1 MTIGC
6 DYLILGA
13 GSAGAVLANRLS
25 ADGAADVI
33 LVEAG
38 GGSNS
43 LLVAMPAANGYVF
56 GRPQHDWMY
65 RTEPQSA
72 LKGRRIYW
80 PRGRGLGGSSTING
94 MIYIRGNAR
103 DYDGWAETGLAGW
116 SFADVLPYF
125 KTSEGSWRGTGPYHS
140 ADGPLKTSRAGNH
153 GPLDDAFLAA
163 AVERGFALND
173 DFNGA
178 TQTGFG
184 TYDVNVHNGRRS
196 DAAHA
201 FLRPAAGRRNLR
213 ILMHST
219 ALGLVV
225 ERGRATGAVIR
236 NRGQASTI
244 TASREVIV
252 ALGAIASPQLLMLS
266 GIGPAAH
273 LHRIGIAAKHDLPG
287 VGKGLKDHIQVA
299 IRYGCRRADLTFDRY
314 QRLDRAALIGLRY
327 LLSRSG
333 PAAAP
338 FWSTGGFVTV
348 RGAADFP
355 QLQLFFTP
363 MCIVEDPAQR
373 KLATAGFQLDISL
386 MRPMSHGSITLR
398 SRDPADHPVIEP
410 NYLSEQLDRRDLLEG
425 VRIAREIASAR
436 ALDPFRSDEILS
448 KGFEGDDLQGIA
460 EAALSGYHPVG
471 TCRMG
476 ADCDPL
482 AVTDRQL
489 RVRGI
494 DNLRIVDASIMPDIP
509 TGNTNA
515 PAIMIGE
522 RGADL
527 ILRGYQPMPT
537 PR

>member
-1 MTIGC
+1 MTTIAC

-25 ADGAADVI
+25 EDGAAEVV

-43 LLVAMPAANGYVF
+43 LLVAMPAANGFVF

-72 LKGRRIYW
+72 LMGRRIYW

-103 DYDGWAETGLAGW
+103 DYDGWAKAGLAGW

-125 KTSEGSWRGTGPYHS
+125 KKSEGSWRGAGPYHS

-153 GPLDDAFLAA
+153 GPLDDAFLGA
-163 AVERGFALND
+163 AVESGFALND

-184 TYDVNVHNGRRS
+184 TYDVNVHGGRRI
-196 DAAHA
+196 DAAYA

-213 ILMHST
+213 IMTHST

-225 ERGRATGAVIR
+225 GKGRARGAIIR
-236 NRGQASTI
+236 DHGGTRTI

-252 ALGAIASPQLLMLS
+252 AMGAIATPQLLMLS
-266 GIGPAAH
+266 GIGPAAI
-273 LHRIGIAAKHDLPG
+273 LQSLGIAMVHDLPG

-327 LLSRSG
+327 LLTRSG

-338 FWSTGGFVTV
+338 FWSTGGFVTL
-348 RGAADFP
+348 RGTEDFP

-386 MRPMSHGSITLR
+386 MRPSSHGSITLR
-398 SRDPADHPVIEP
+398 SSDPADHPVIQP
-410 NYLSEQLDRRDLLEG
+410 NYLTEEQDRRDLLDG
-425 VRIAREIASAR
+425 VRIARRIASAR
-436 ALDPFRSDEILS
+436 ALDPFRSAEILS
-448 KGFEGDDLQGIA
+448 KESEGDGLQGIA

-476 ADCDPL
+476 ADDDPM
-482 AVTDRQL
+482 AVTDRHL

-509 TGNTNA
+509 SGNTNA

-527 ILRGYQPMPT
+527 IMR
-537 PR
+537 R

>member
-1 MTIGC
+1 MTVGC

-25 ADGAADVI
+25 ADGAAEVI

-38 GGSNS
+38 GRSNS

-56 GRPQHDWMY
+56 GRPRHDWMY
-65 RTEPQSA
+65 RTEPQAA

-103 DYDGWAETGLAGW
+103 DYDGWADAGLAGW

-125 KTSEGSWRGTGPYHS
+125 KKSEGSWRGAGPYHS

-163 AVERGFALND
+163 AGERGFALND

-213 ILMHST
+213 IMTHST

-225 ERGRATGAVIR
+225 DKGRATGAVIR
-236 NRGQASTI
+236 NRRQTQTV

-252 ALGAIASPQLLMLS
+252 ALGAIASPQFLMLS

-273 LHRIGIAAKHDLPG
+273 LRSLGIPVKHDLPG

-314 QRLDRAALIGLRY
+314 QRFDRAALIGLRY
-327 LLSRSG
+327 LVSRSG

-338 FWSTGGFVTV
+338 FWSTGGFVSL
-348 RGAADFP
+348 RGAEDFP

-386 MRPMSHGSITLR
+386 MRPMSDGSISLR
-398 SRDPADHPVIEP
+398 SSDPADHPVIEP
-410 NYLSEQLDRRDLLEG
+410 NYLVEQQDRRDLLEG

-436 ALDPFRSDEILS
+436 ALEPFRSGEILS
-448 KGFEGDDLQGIA
+448 RASAGDDLQDIA
-460 EAALSGYHPVG
+460 GAALSGYHPVG

-476 ADCDPL
+476 ADGDPL

-494 DNLRIVDASIMPDIP
+494 DNLRIVDASVMPDIP
-509 TGNTNA
+509 SGNTNA

-527 ILRGYQPMPT
+527 ILPGYQPMPT

>member
-25 ADGAADVI
+25 ADGAAEVI

-38 GGSNS
+38 GRSNS

-56 GRPQHDWMY
+56 GRPRHDWMY
-65 RTEPQSA
+65 RTEPQGA
-72 LKGRRIYW
+72 LNGRRIYW

-103 DYDGWAETGLAGW
+103 DYDGWADAGLAGW
-116 SFADVLPYF
+116 SFHDVLPYF
-125 KTSEGSWRGTGPYHS
+125 KKSEGSWRGAGPYHA

-153 GPLDDAFLAA
+153 GVLDDAFLAA

-184 TYDVNVHNGRRS
+184 TYDVNVHHGRRS

-201 FLRPAAGRRNLR
+201 FLKPAAGRRNLR
-213 ILMHST
+213 IMTHST
-219 ALGLVV
+219 ALRLVI
-225 ERGRATGAVIR
+225 ENGRATGAVIR
-236 NRGQASTI
+236 HRGEARTVAA
-244 TASREVIV
+244 TRAVIV
-252 ALGAIASPQLLMLS
+252 ALGAIATPQLLMLS

-273 LHRIGIAAKHDLPG
+273 LTSLGIAVKCDLPG
-287 VGKGLKDHIQVA
+287 VGRGLKDHIQVA

-327 LLSRSG
+327 LVSRSG

-338 FWSTGGFVTV
+338 FWSTGGFVTL
-348 RGAADFP
+348 RGQEDFP
-355 QLQLFFTP
+355 QLQFFFTP

-373 KLATAGFQLDISL
+373 KLASAGFQLDISL
-386 MRPMSHGSITLR
+386 MRPLSQGSITLR
-398 SRDPADHPVIEP
+398 SSDPADHPVIEP
-410 NYLSEQLDRRDLLEG
+410 SYLAEPQDRRDLEEG
-425 VRIAREIASAR
+425 VRIAREIAAAR
-436 ALDPFRSDEILS
+436 ALAPFRTAEILAPGS
-448 KGFEGDDLQGIA
+448 EGDELQDIA
-460 EAALSGYHPVG
+460 GAALSGYHPVG

-476 ADCDPL
+476 ADGDPL
-482 AVTDRQL
+482 AVTDRHL

-509 TGNTNA
+509 SGNTNA

-527 ILRGYQPMPT
+527 IRQ
-537 PR
+537 

>member
-1 MTIGC
+1 MTTIAC

-25 ADGAADVI
+25 EDGAAEVV

-43 LLVAMPAANGYVF
+43 LLVAMPAANGFVF

-72 LKGRRIYW
+72 LMGRRIYW

-103 DYDGWAETGLAGW
+103 DYDGWAKAGLAGW

-125 KTSEGSWRGTGPYHS
+125 KKSEGSWRGAGPYHS

-153 GPLDDAFLAA
+153 GPLDDAFLGA
-163 AVERGFALND
+163 AVESGFALND

-184 TYDVNVHNGRRS
+184 TYDVNVHGGRRI
-196 DAAHA
+196 DAAYA

-213 ILMHST
+213 IMTHST

-225 ERGRATGAVIR
+225 GKGRARGAIIR
-236 NRGQASTI
+236 DHGGTRTI

-252 ALGAIASPQLLMLS
+252 AMGAIATPQLLMLS
-266 GIGPAAH
+266 GIGPAAI
-273 LHRIGIAAKHDLPG
+273 LQSLGIAMVHDLPG

-327 LLSRSG
+327 LLTRSG

-338 FWSTGGFVTV
+338 FWSTGGFVTL
-348 RGAADFP
+348 RGTEDFP

-386 MRPMSHGSITLR
+386 MRPSSHGSITLR
-398 SRDPADHPVIEP
+398 SSDPADHPVIQP
-410 NYLSEQLDRRDLLEG
+410 NYLTEEQDRRDLLDG
-425 VRIAREIASAR
+425 VRIARRIASAR
-436 ALDPFRSDEILS
+436 ALDPFRSTEILS
-448 KGFEGDDLQGIA
+448 KENEGDGLQGIA

-476 ADCDPL
+476 ADDDPM
-482 AVTDRQL
+482 AVTDRHL

-509 TGNTNA
+509 SGNTNA

-527 ILRGYQPMPT
+527 IMR
-537 PR
+537 R